1 MSGQGAD
8 IANKLRAVDTAM
20 RAGNTAQAIRLA
32 GEAAKLG
39 ADRVQILVL
48 AVFDCLDRGETQ
60 TALEYAS
67 RARAQNRHDPEVLN
81 AYALALDGCGRDK
94 EALAAFDAALR
105 QAPGRAS
112 LHYNKGN
119 VLDKLGHNN
128 QAHRCFERAVALQP
142 SYPQALG
149 RLAHLAVERGDFT
162 AARSYG
168 ERALKILPGEQT
180 AILALAAVELEE
192 KKFETVLARVKPLAD
207 GNSMDINHAIAR
219 GISGDALDGLE
230 HQREAFRAYTR
241 CNETMRTLYRE
252 TYEQPGRESARGF
265 AERLAAYFKAAS
277 AQSWRARKTGKTER
291 THVFLVGF
299 PRSGTTLLEQVL
311 ATHPDVE
318 SMDERICLGDA
329 AAEFLG
335 CKDDLDRLAGLS
347 DDALE
352 PWREAY
358 WARVA
363 EQDITPTKKFFVDKL
378 PLTTIVLPL
387 VAKLFPDSKIL
398 FALRDPMDVV
408 WSCFRRRFGMNAQ
421 MYAFL
426 DLKGAARY
434 YDAVMGLA
442 ENYRAKLGLD
452 MRDTVYERTV
462 ADFENEIGKTCTF
475 LNLEWNEAM
484 ADFAASSRKRSPNTP
499 SGPQVAHGLYSHA
512 VGQWTAYREQ
522 LEPVLPILAP
532 WRARFGYSQE

>member
-1 MSGQGAD
+1 MSGQSAD
-8 IANKLRAVDTAM
+8 IANKLRAVDMAM
-20 RAGNTAQAIRLA
+20 HAGNTGQAIRLA

-39 ADRVQILVL
+39 ADRPQILVL
-48 AVFDCLDRGETQ
+48 AVIDGLSRGEMEA
-60 TALEYAS
+60 ALNYAL
-67 RARAQNRHDPEVLN
+67 RARAQDRHDPEVLN
-81 AYALALDGCGRDK
+81 AYALALDGCGRYQ
-94 EALAAFDAALR
+94 EALAALDAALR
-105 QAPGRAS
+105 KSSGRAS
-112 LHYNKGN
+112 LHYNKGS

-128 QAHRCFERAVALQP
+128 QARRCYERAVALQP

-180 AILALAAVELEE
+180 AILALAAAELEE

-207 GNSMDINHAIAR
+207 GNSVDINHAIAR

-230 HQREAFRAYTR
+230 HRSEAFRAYTR
-241 CNETMRTLYRE
+241 CNETMRTLYRDA
-252 TYEQPGRESARGF
+252 YEQPGRESARGF
-265 AERLAAYFKAAS
+265 AERLAAYFKAAP
-277 AQSWRARKTGKTER
+277 AEAWRCRQTGKTER

-329 AAEFLG
+329 TAEFLG
-335 CKDDLDRLAGLS
+335 CKDDLDRLAELS

-352 PWREAY
+352 PWRESY
-358 WARVA
+358 WKKVA
-363 EQDITPTKKFFVDKL
+363 EQDIAPSKSVFIDKL
-378 PLTTIVLPL
+378 PLNVVLLPL
-387 VAKLFPDSKIL
+387 VAKLFPDAKIL
-398 FALRDPMDVV
+398 FALRDPADVV
-408 WSCFRRRFGMNAQ
+408 WSCFRRRFGMNTQ
-421 MYAFL
+421 MYELL
-426 DLKGAARY
+426 DLSGAARY
-434 YDAVMGLA
+434 YDAVMRLA
-442 ENYRAKLGLD
+442 DIYLDKLNLVL
-452 MRDTVYERTV
+452 RDIVYEKTV
-462 ADFENEIGKTCTF
+462 CDFENEIGKTCTF
-475 LNLEWNEAM
+475 LNLEWNEAL
-484 ADFAASSRKRSPNTP
+484 ADFAANSRKRSPNTP

-532 WRARFGYSQE
+532 WRTRFGYK